1 MENRENHQLVLSK
14 PRAWLYQKCVDKARR
29 ILGNR
34 EKVGKTLRKA
44 RKIVEKFRFIPKFK
58 ELSRHIC
65 DFCDLLADYFEG
77 LYPNLPMSTIVA
89 LLAGLLYLVLPFDV
103 IADFFPAV
111 GWVDDAAVLAFV
123 MAAEQNDVKEY
134 KAWKKK
140 QRFGDNAI
148 IDSENGADAEAA
160 HEEAL

>member
-14 PRAWLYQKCVDKARR
+14 PRARLYRKCVEKARK
-29 ILGNR
+29 ILDNR
-34 EKVGKTLRKA
+34 NKVGKILRKA
-44 RKIVEKFRFIPKFK
+44 RKILEKFRFVPKLK
-58 ELSRHIC
+58 GPAGHIC

-77 LYPNLPMSTIVA
+77 HYPNLPMSTIVA

-140 QRFGDNAI
+140 QRFGDNVI